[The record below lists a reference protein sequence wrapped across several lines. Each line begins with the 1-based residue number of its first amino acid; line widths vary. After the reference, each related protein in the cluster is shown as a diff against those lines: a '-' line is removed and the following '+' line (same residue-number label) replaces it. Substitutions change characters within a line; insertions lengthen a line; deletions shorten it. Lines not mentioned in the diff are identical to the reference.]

1 MRTTGKTSTARGGLA
16 FLLTGALVFVA
27 TGCGEEDFKNE
38 KRPPVPIELTGVIQ
52 EDKVTISPNGRDK
65 KIGGGPFLIIISN
78 QTEEAHTV
86 TLEGDRVR
94 ERVGP
99 INPLDTATIQ
109 KDLPQGVYEVRAGSD
124 EAVPVQEQIRPAE
137 LRIGPRRDPSNNE
150 LLLP

>member
-1 MRTTGKTSTARGGLA
+1 MRATGKTSTTRGAVA
-16 FLLTGALVFVA
+16 FLLAGTLVVA
-27 TGCGEEDFKNE
+27 AGCGEDDFKNE
-38 KRPPVPIELTGVIQ
+38 KRPPVPMELTGVIQ

-65 KIGGGPFLIIISN
+65 RIGGGPFLIIISN

-109 KDLPQGVYEVRAGSD
+109 KDLPQGIYEVRAGSE
-124 EAVPVQEQIRPAE
+124 EAVPAGEQIRAAE

>member
-1 MRTTGKTSTARGGLA
+1 MRATGKTSTTRGAVA
-16 FLLTGALVFVA
+16 FLLVGTLAA
-27 TGCGEEDFKNE
+27 ASACGEDDFKNE
-38 KRPPVPIELTGVIQ
+38 KRPPVPMELTGVIQ

-65 KIGGGPFLIIISN
+65 KLGSGPFLIIVSN

-86 TLEGDRVR
+86 TLEGERVR

-109 KDLPQGVYEVRAGSD
+109 KDLPQGVYEVRAGSN
-124 EAVPVQEQIRPAE
+124 EAVPRGKEIRPAE

>member
-1 MRTTGKTSTARGGLA
+1 MRATGKTSTTRGAVA
-16 FLLTGALVFVA
+16 FLLAGTLVIA
-27 TGCGEEDFKNE
+27 AGCGEDDFKNE
-38 KRPPVPIELTGVIQ
+38 KRPPVPMELTGVIQ

-65 KIGGGPFLIIISN
+65 KIGGGPFLIIVSN

-109 KDLPQGVYEVRAGSD
+109 KDLPQGIYEVRAGSN
-124 EAVPVQEQIRPAE
+124 EAVPAGEQIQPAE